1 MNIDFSDIHT
11 PYVDINIPNV
21 YNINKYMIIYAG
33 LNMTNKVSIIK
44 SYAGSLF
51 GAFLFVV
58 GINMI
63 IIPHQLFSGTLTGVA
78 QVIERL
84 LITHT
89 PIQMPETFNLTGS
102 VLLLM
107 NIPLMLLVL
116 RVTNKSFP
124 VKSIINII
132 FMNLA
137 LSFLPIPETPLIYDT
152 LTACIIGGAIAGF
165 GAGFTLRS
173 GGSGGGSDLIGV
185 YCSIKFPNFTV
196 GKVSLIIGAVV
207 YTYCLIMYDINTVIY
222 SALFTTIYAFVLDH
236 THHQNIK
243 TSAIIFTTNPDAVQG
258 VLNQLGRGA
267 TCWQGKGAYTGQDTH
282 IIITVVSK
290 YEVSRLKGIIAN
302 ADPNAFIVFNSKVD
316 VEGNFEKRL

>member
-1 MNIDFSDIHT
+1 
-11 PYVDINIPNV
+11 
-21 YNINKYMIIYAG
+21 
-33 LNMTNKVSIIK
+33 MTMGKIGIIK

-63 IIPHQLFSGTLTGVA
+63 IVPHDLFSGTLTGIA
-78 QVIERL
+78 QIIERL
-84 LITHT
+84 LIAHT
-89 PIQMPETFNLTGS
+89 SIQMPESFNLTGAA
-102 VLLLM
+102 LLM
-107 NIPLMLLVL
+107 LNIPLMFMVL
-116 RVTNKSFP
+116 KVANKSFP
-124 VKSIINII
+124 VKSIINIV

-137 LSFLPIPETPLIYDT
+137 LSFLPIPESPLIYDT
-152 LTACIIGGAIAGF
+152 LTATIIGGAIAGF

-185 YCSIKFPNFTV
+185 YCSVKFPNFTV
-196 GKVSLIIGAVV
+196 GKVTLIIGAVV
-207 YTYCLIMYDINTVIY
+207 YTYCLIMYDLNTVIY

-243 TSAIIFTTNPDAVQG
+243 TSAMIFTTNPDAVQG
-258 VLNQLGRGA
+258 VLDQLGRGA
-267 TCWQGKGAYTGQDTH
+267 TCWQGKGAYTGQDNH

-290 YEVSRLKGIIAN
+290 YEVGRLKSIVAK
-302 ADPNAFIVFNSKVD
+302 ADSRAFIVFNSKVD